1 MKGTMNRRGLTSL
14 KNPFSSKIVASNKK
28 IEKIGAMELLP
39 GLLNQTV
46 HVIEISKLNIKTFNN
61 LRLIKD
67 DNKKLIPKDSKKY
80 NTQKKVIEI

>member
-1 MKGTMNRRGLTSL
+1 MNIKGLISL

-28 IEKIGAMELLP
+28 IERIGAMELLP